1 MELRHFRYFVAVA
14 DEGHITRAA
23 ERLGMQQPPLS
34 QRIRSIEQ
42 ELGVQLFLRKPRG
55 VELTQAGRT
64 FLDSAR
70 AILAQYDHAFDTTR
84 RAARGEQGNLCV
96 GVTPTSSFHPLVTM
110 VIRTFREE
118 FPQVSLTLEECLT
131 AEIVERLKDEK
142 MDIAFFRSEMSPPE
156 RLAIRPLLTEPMVVA
171 LPNGHVLVRRGGELS
186 LKKLINETFI
196 IFARQQGP
204 AFYEATIAACLTAGF
219 SPRLGQEAPRVTS
232 ALALVAA
239 GLGICLVPA
248 SMQRIRMD
256 GVKFCDLK
264 SPVLKASLKL
274 IGRRRDPSPV
284 VQNFSALVKR
294 MTEQFVSRAA
304 RRP

>member
-42 ELGVQLFLRKPRG
+42 ELGVRLFLRKPRG
-55 VELTQAGRT
+55 VELTQAGRA
-64 FLDSAR
+64 FLGSAR
-70 AILAQYDHAFDTTR
+70 AILAQYDHAFETTR
-84 RAARGEQGNLCV
+84 RAARGEQGSLCV

-110 VIRTFREE
+110 VIRSFREE

-131 AEIVERLKDEK
+131 AEMVERLKGEK
-142 MDIAFFRSEMSPPE
+142 MDIAFFRSEMAPPE
-156 RLAIRPLLTEPMVVA
+156 GLAIRPLLTEPMVVA
-171 LPNGHVLVRRGGELS
+171 LPSGHALVRRDGTLALRE
-186 LKKLINETFI
+186 LINETFI
-196 IFARQQGP
+196 MFARQQGP
-204 AFYEATIAACLTAGF
+204 AFYEATVAACLSAGF

-248 SMQRIRMD
+248 SMRRIHPD

-264 SPVLKASLKL
+264 SSALKASLNL
-274 IGRRRDPSPV
+274 VGRRRDPSPV
-284 VQNFSALVKR
+284 VQNFSTLVKQV
-294 MTEQFVSRAA
+294 TEQFTGRAV